1 MGFEITVDGTL
12 VRQKCFGGTDDDKS
26 SNLINGNLSDYLV
39 IGYSASTDGDVMTY
53 DESFHLWAI
62 NFDSLF
68 NLNWVFG
75 FGGASDDRG
84 YSAVL
89 TEDSNF
95 ILTGEVFSEELP
107 GFIGGIR
114 DAIIIKLDTNGNLV
128 WVNFF
133 GGSDGESIN
142 HISHSFGENYLL
154 IGHATSSDGDIP
166 SNTGLND
173 VFVSEISSDGIVLET
188 IVFGGS
194 HEDIGHGIIGSSIS
208 DFVAV
213 GDFYSDDYDFPTN
226 YGYKDA
232 FILKYHECTQSFY
245 KDTDSDGF
253 GDVLTDSVA
262 CDIPAGYVSDST
274 DCNDTNPDIH
284 PFLSDI
290 CNSIDDNCNGVTD
303 EDAIFVTY
311 FLDNDG
317 DLFGNEL
324 MDSISCNILIG
335 YVENNL
341 DCNDENPDINPLA
354 VEICNAIDDNC
365 NTDIDEGLTI
375 YTFYADADGDTYGN
389 PDAAVD
395 TCIETIVGYVN
406 NGLDCND
413 TLATIYPGATELCNY
428 LDDDCDGLTDEN
440 LTYILSYQDN
450 DGDDFGNPLI
460 DSLAC
465 ELPIGY
471 VVDNTDCDDTNADIY
486 PGAEELLNGIDDDC
500 DQTTDEGLSIND
512 PATNTFSLHPNPTFS
527 TIQINAIFN
536 EVGTYIIYA
545 STGQLITSGVWNS
558 GEQIISVITLAPGV
572 YSIQLQASDTIS
584 SGFFV
589 KL

>member
-1 MGFEITVDGTL
+1 MHNPRIILAILVSLPIFLNGQVSEIQWLKNHGGSGSDFFEKIIFTSDSNYLAVGYTTSDDFDIVTITGSYDYFVAKFDTLGNTLWTKTYGGSESDKCYTVIETPEGNFLLAGDSFSNDGDVSATHALQNAWVLLINKDGEIIWSKTYGGSINDSVKGITKNSNNNYVLCGETNSNDGNVSGNHQFGTYDYWVFEITVDGTL

-324 MDSISCNILIG
+324 MDSISCNILI
-335 YVENNL
+335 
-341 DCNDENPDINPLA
+341 
-354 VEICNAIDDNC
+354 
-365 NTDIDEGLTI
+365 
-375 YTFYADADGDTYGN
+375 
-389 PDAAVD
+389 
-395 TCIETIVGYVN
+395 
-406 NGLDCND
+406 
-413 TLATIYPGATELCNY
+413 
-428 LDDDCDGLTDEN
+428 
-440 LTYILSYQDN
+440 
-450 DGDDFGNPLI
+450 
-460 DSLAC
+460 
-465 ELPIGY
+465 
-471 VVDNTDCDDTNADIY
+471 
-486 PGAEELLNGIDDDC
+486 
-500 DQTTDEGLSIND
+500 
-512 PATNTFSLHPNPTFS
+512 
-527 TIQINAIFN
+527 
-536 EVGTYIIYA
+536 
-545 STGQLITSGVWNS
+545 
-558 GEQIISVITLAPGV
+558 
-572 YSIQLQASDTIS
+572 
-584 SGFFV
+584 
-589 KL
+589 

>member
-1 MGFEITVDGTL
+1 PL
-12 VRQKCFGGTDDDKS
+12 
-26 SNLINGNLSDYLV
+26 
-39 IGYSASTDGDVMTY
+39 
-53 DESFHLWAI
+53 
-62 NFDSLF
+62 
-68 NLNWVFG
+68 
-75 FGGASDDRG
+75 
-84 YSAVL
+84 
-89 TEDSNF
+89 
-95 ILTGEVFSEELP
+95 
-107 GFIGGIR
+107 
-114 DAIIIKLDTNGNLV
+114 
-128 WVNFF
+128 
-133 GGSDGESIN
+133 
-142 HISHSFGENYLL
+142 
-154 IGHATSSDGDIP
+154 
-166 SNTGLND
+166 
-173 VFVSEISSDGIVLET
+173 
-188 IVFGGS
+188 
-194 HEDIGHGIIGSSIS
+194 
-208 DFVAV
+208 
-213 GDFYSDDYDFPTN
+213 
-226 YGYKDA
+226 
-232 FILKYHECTQSFY
+232 
-245 KDTDSDGF
+245 
-253 GDVLTDSVA
+253 
-262 CDIPAGYVSDST
+262 GYVTDST
-274 DCNDTNPDIH
+274 DCNDTNPDIY
-284 PFLSDI
+284 PLLTDI

-375 YTFYADADGDTYGN
+375 YTFYADADGDTHGN

-428 LDDDCDGLTDEN
+428 LDDDCDGLTDDN
-440 LTYILSYQDN
+440 LTYVLSYQDN
-450 DGDDFGNPLI
+450 DGDDFGNPLN
-460 DSLAC
+460 DSLSC
-465 ELPIGY
+465 ELPLGY
-471 VVDNTDCDDTNADIY
+471 VVNNTDCDDTNAAIY
-486 PGAEELLNGIDDDC
+486 PAAEELLNGIDDDC

>member
-1 MGFEITVDGTL
+1 
-12 VRQKCFGGTDDDKS
+12 
-26 SNLINGNLSDYLV
+26 
-39 IGYSASTDGDVMTY
+39 
-53 DESFHLWAI
+53 
-62 NFDSLF
+62 
-68 NLNWVFG
+68 
-75 FGGASDDRG
+75 
-84 YSAVL
+84 
-89 TEDSNF
+89 
-95 ILTGEVFSEELP
+95 
-107 GFIGGIR
+107 
-114 DAIIIKLDTNGNLV
+114 
-128 WVNFF
+128 
-133 GGSDGESIN
+133 
-142 HISHSFGENYLL
+142 
-154 IGHATSSDGDIP
+154 
-166 SNTGLND
+166 
-173 VFVSEISSDGIVLET
+173 
-188 IVFGGS
+188 
-194 HEDIGHGIIGSSIS
+194 
-208 DFVAV
+208 
-213 GDFYSDDYDFPTN
+213 
-226 YGYKDA
+226 
-232 FILKYHECTQSFY
+232 
-245 KDTDSDGF
+245 
-253 GDVLTDSVA
+253 
-262 CDIPAGYVSDST
+262 
-274 DCNDTNPDIH
+274 
-284 PFLSDI
+284 
-290 CNSIDDNCNGVTD
+290 SIDDNCNGVTD